1 MAPPRLS
8 RLGLVVLAAAA
19 ALLAAPSSAGAAVTL
34 GPPDLSAPGAFGY
47 GCQIGQTC
55 SFVHLPG
62 SGFTAAAPSNGV
74 ITRWRFRAACCI
86 EAQTV
91 DRTAT
96 LKVFQQ
102 TFNFPPYSSARAVR
116 SGPAFVVPAGGVV
129 GADAIVDVP
138 VRVRID
144 AGEVVGVNSEYPLGF
159 NGFGGAQMIYW
170 QPALS
175 DGQEGYNNLNG
186 ALSMNVDVEPDA
198 DGDGYG
204 DETQDCQPSDPAS
217 HESCGPPPSPPPVI
231 PTPVAG
237 GGPCVG
243 ICGGGAA
250 VFSGVP
256 APFPPS
262 SGLGV
267 FIQVE
272 CPTGHTGFCGG
283 FLVAAVPGA
292 GSTAVAAKAKR
303 IVLGR
308 TRFSVA
314 PGAEKKVRIKFNR
327 KAKRLFKRKRT
338 RKIVITID
346 PDDGDPVSIRRTITF
361 RKRR

>member
-1 MAPPRLS
+1 
-8 RLGLVVLAAAA
+8 
-19 ALLAAPSSAGAAVTL
+19 VTL
-34 GPPDLSAPGAFGY
+34 GPPDLSAPGSFGY

-96 LKVFQQ
+96 LKVFEQ

-116 SGPAFVVPAGGVV
+116 TGPSFVVPPGGVV
-129 GADAIVDVP
+129 GADTVVDVP
-138 VRVRID
+138 VRLRID
-144 AGEVVGVNSEYPLGF
+144 AGQVVGVNSEYPLGF

-170 QPALS
+170 QPALA

-204 DETQDCQPSDPAS
+204 DETQDCQPGDPAR
-217 HESCGPPPSPPPVI
+217 HESCPPPPSPII
-231 PTPVAG
+231 PTPVGG

-243 ICGGGAA
+243 ICGGGGA
-250 VFSGVP
+250 VFAGVP
-256 APFPPS
+256 VASPPS
-262 SGLGV
+262 RGPLSV
-267 FIQVE
+267 FIRVE
-272 CPTGHTGFCGG
+272 CPAGHTGLCGG
-283 FLVAAVPGA
+283 FLIVTLASTS
-292 GSTAVAAKAKR
+292 GSTAGAAKR
-303 IVLGR
+303 TLLGR

-314 PGAEKKVRIKFNR
+314 PGAEKRVRLKLNR
-327 KAKRLFKRKRT
+327 KARRLFARKRT
-338 RKIVITID
+338 RRIVLTID
-346 PDDGDPVSIRRTITF
+346 PDDGQPVSIRRKITF